1 MTPPCPNPTLW
12 GCPHSRILECLLCK
26 LTATL
31 AEKIAGFGSLA
42 QEIFG
47 APRRRAGEGADDPAA
62 SRITGEPQQTIDKLD
77 PSHGRSCS
85 RPRHARPLARTLY
98 VGPLNDC
105 FFDPATAACLNGNTE
120 RSAPATAQCR
130 PDRCP
135 NSCITTVIGRPG
147 SGRQGSEDVVT
158 REAAAATEGRS
169 AGSVLRP
176 DLWGFAAREIEEG
189 RSS

>member
-1 MTPPCPNPTLW
+1 
-12 GCPHSRILECLLCK
+12 
-26 LTATL
+26 L

-47 APRRRAGEGADDPAA
+47 APRRRAGEGADGPAA

-120 RSAPATAQCR
+120 RSAPATASAVLIAAR
-130 PDRCP
+130 TPASP
-135 NSCITTVIGRPG
+135 PSSAGLG
-147 SGRQGSEDVVT
+147 AGGQGSEDVVT
-158 REAAAATEGRS
+158 REAAAATATAGASAGIGTHEGRS

-176 DLWGFAAREIEEG
+176 DLWGFAAREIVEG